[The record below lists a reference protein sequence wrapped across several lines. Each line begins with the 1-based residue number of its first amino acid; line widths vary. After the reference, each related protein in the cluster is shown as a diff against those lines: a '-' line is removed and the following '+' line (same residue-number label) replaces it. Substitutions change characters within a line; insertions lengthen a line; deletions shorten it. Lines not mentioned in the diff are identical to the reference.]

1 MPLSRAEELIAALG
15 LQPHPEG
22 GWYAEVFRSASTVQP
37 ADARGTRSALT
48 TIYFL
53 LTAGQTSRLH
63 RVASDEVWHFYEG
76 DPLELTVAP
85 GNLASLS
92 RVTLGPVSASSAP
105 VHTVPAGF
113 WQGAR
118 PLGAYTLVGCTV
130 GPGFDFA
137 DFELLETEIRAI
149 TAEETRPL
157 RQQVLRPQQRVEELV
172 FGCDAH
178 PDARHLGA
186 FHREQLIGITS
197 VAPEP
202 MPGQAVDAGAWQMR
216 GMAVLP
222 GAQGQGVGR
231 AIVEACLAHLCSKAA
246 RRLWFNARTGAVP
259 FYRALGFEI
268 VGDEFDVP
276 TVGPHYVMTRRLP
289 D

>member
-1 MPLSRAEELIAALG
+1 VPRPDDLIAALG

-22 GWYAEVFRSASTVQP
+22 GWYAEVFRSSSTVTP
-37 ADARGTRSALT
+37 ADGRGTRRALT

-63 RVASDEVWHFYEG
+63 RVSSDEVWHFYEG
-76 DPLELTVAP
+76 DPLELTIAP
-85 GNLASLS
+85 GDLASLS
-92 RVTLGPVSASSAP
+92 RTTLGPAGESSAP
-105 VHTVPAGF
+105 VFTVPAGF

-130 GPGFDFA
+130 GPGFEFA
-137 DFELLETEIRAI
+137 DFELLAAEIRSI
-149 TAEETRPL
+149 TAAAARPV

-172 FGCDAH
+172 FDGDDH
-178 PDARHLGA
+178 PDATHFGA
-186 FHREQLIGITS
+186 YHRGQLIGIATL
-197 VAPEP
+197 VPLP
-202 MPGQAVDAGAWQMR
+202 MPGVDEPGVWQLR

-231 AIVEACLAHLCSKAA
+231 QLVESALAHVRAKAA
-246 RRLWFNARTGAVP
+246 VRLWFNARTSALP
-259 FYRALGFEI
+259 FYRKLGFET
-268 VGDEFDVP
+268 VGEEFDVP
-276 TVGPHYVMTRRLP
+276 TVGPHYVMTCTFG